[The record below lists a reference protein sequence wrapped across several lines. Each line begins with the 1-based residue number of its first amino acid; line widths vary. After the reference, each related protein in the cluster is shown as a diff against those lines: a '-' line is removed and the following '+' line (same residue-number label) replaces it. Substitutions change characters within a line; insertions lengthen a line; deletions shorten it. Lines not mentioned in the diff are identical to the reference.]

1 MRGSIVKRQGKGRR
15 RGKPV
20 DLYYIVYQVGQR
32 QKWEAVDEP
41 RTRKHAEEVLA
52 KRLQELHSGTYVEPK
67 ESTFSDFKTVW
78 MRDYAEGEGE
88 IRQSTLE
95 NYRGYFKNHLIPA
108 FGDRLL
114 DSLTT
119 KDIQGF
125 KARLLASGKKVIVEG
140 EIITEGLS
148 PQTAKHVIRLLRQML
163 DHACDW
169 GYLRSNPAAKVK
181 NPKIPRREQDAYSP
195 EEVRRFLE
203 KLPENWY
210 AFFICSVVGG
220 LRVGEVIAMKWQNVD
235 WERGQYFVKESWSRP
250 QGGRPG
256 HFSTPKTE
264 ASIAPV
270 DLTPSCLEALRAHRK
285 LQSEE
290 KLKTGGQYPDHDLVF
305 ATAKGMPL
313 SDGNLTRRIFSPTLT
328 EANLR
333 RIRLHDLRHT
343 CASLLIAQ
351 NESPK
356 YIQKQMRHS
365 SIQVTFDT
373 YGHLFPDTNREA
385 SKRLDS
391 TIFGKQQNAETA

>member
-1 MRGSIVKRQGKGRR
+1 MRGSIVKRQGKKRK
-15 RGKPV
+15 RGKPE
-20 DLYYIVYQVGQR
+20 DLYYIVYLVGKR
-32 QKWEAVDEP
+32 QKWESVEEP

-52 KRLQELHSGTYVEPK
+52 KRLQELHWGTYVELK
-67 ESTFSDFKTVW
+67 EITFSEFKTVW

-95 NYRGYFKNHLIPA
+95 NYRGYFKNHLLPA
-108 FGDRLL
+108 FEDRQL

-119 KDIQGF
+119 KNIQGF
-125 KARLLASGKKVIVEG
+125 KAKLLNSGKKVKVDG
-140 EIITEGLS
+140 EIIEEGLS
-148 PQTAKHVIRLLRQML
+148 PQTAKHVIRLLRQMF

-203 KLPENWY
+203 KLPEKWY
-210 AFFICSVVGG
+210 ALFLCSIVGG
-220 LRVGEVIAMKWQNVD
+220 LRIGEVIAMKWQNVD

-264 ASIAPV
+264 SSVAPV
-270 DLTPSCLEALRAHRK
+270 DLTPSCLDALRAHRK
-285 LQSEE
+285 RQSEE
-290 KLKTGGQYPDHDLVF
+290 KLKAGEKYQDQDLVF

-313 SDGNLTRRIFSPTLT
+313 GDGNLTRRVFNPALT
-328 EANLR
+328 EAKLR
-333 RIRLHDLRHT
+333 RIRVHDLRHT

-365 SIQVTFDT
+365 SVQVTFDT
-373 YGHLFPDTNREA
+373 YGHLFPDTNRKA

-391 TIFGKQQNAETA
+391 TIFGELRNAETA